1 MDYLDSR
8 DADAFWLM
16 FGATLVFFMQ
26 CGFAMLEVGYVQ
38 QKNTKNILVKNV
50 FDASIGALCWWLS
63 GYGIAMGSG
72 THKTI
77 MGSDSY
83 VLGIDLYSKPMWLFQ
98 WAFCAT
104 ASTIVSGAVAERIT
118 FSSYLLISTLLYN

>member
-38 QKNTKNILVKNV
+38 QKNTKNILNLK
-50 FDASIGALCWWLS
+50 
-63 GYGIAMGSG
+63 
-72 THKTI
+72 
-77 MGSDSY
+77 
-83 VLGIDLYSKPMWLFQ
+83 KPFLEKAIYQ
-98 WAFCAT
+98 
-104 ASTIVSGAVAERIT
+104 S
-118 FSSYLLISTLLYN
+118 LIS